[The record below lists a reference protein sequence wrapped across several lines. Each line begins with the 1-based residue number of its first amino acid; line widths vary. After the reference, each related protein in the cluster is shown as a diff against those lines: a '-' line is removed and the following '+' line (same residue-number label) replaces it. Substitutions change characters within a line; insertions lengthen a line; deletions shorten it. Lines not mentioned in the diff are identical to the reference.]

1 MSLFDEMSDRVTAG
15 LTTATGEEDSHD
27 VIVGTSL
34 PFRQVADAIEVSDSN
49 GAVNDIELLQA
60 AARFAIGYVEK
71 SGDRDASPTPEAL
84 AALDAFDEVLPE
96 GPTDPAEALRMLDE
110 VAGPA
115 TMASTG
121 PNYYGF
127 VQGGTFPVALGA
139 AFLVNAWDQNAAL
152 PVMSPAAA
160 ALHDVARNWLVDVLR
175 LPTNTDAAFVTGA
188 TVANATCLAAGRD
201 ELLERAGW
209 DSKSDG
215 LFGAPSITVVV
226 GANTHSTVRKSLG
239 LIGLGSDRVIK
250 VPTDDQGRI
259 IASELPADLSGP
271 VLVSAQAGEV
281 NTGAFDPFGEI
292 ADWLAATTDN
302 GWLHVDG
309 AFGLWAMAD
318 PTRTHL
324 VAGLDRADSWATDG
338 HKWLNVTYDCG
349 IAFVA
354 RSGALRRTF
363 SSVAGYLPPETGFEA
378 MHHTPQSSQRARQV
392 EVWAVLR
399 TLGRSG
405 VARLVQD
412 SSGAA
417 RLIGDR
423 LAAAGFDVLNDIV
436 INQVLVR
443 WRDGASTERLLDA
456 VQADGRIWCG
466 ATTWNGETA
475 MRISVSS
482 WKTTLADADH
492 AADVL
497 IDCAAGLT

>member
-1 MSLFDEMSDRVTAG
+1 M
-15 LTTATGEEDSHD
+15 
-27 VIVGTSL
+27 
-34 PFRQVADAIEVSDSN
+34 
-49 GAVNDIELLQA
+49 NDIELLQA
-60 AARFAIGYVEK
+60 AAQLAIEYVGGSDE
-71 SGDRDASPTPEAL
+71 RDAAPTAEAL
-84 AALDAFDEVLPE
+84 AALCVFDEALPE
-96 GPTDPAEALRMLDE
+96 KSTDPAEALRMLSDI
-110 VAGPA
+110 AGPA

-127 VQGGTFPVALGA
+127 VNGATYPVALGT

-160 ALHDVARNWLVDVLR
+160 ALHDVARTWLVDVLR
-175 LPTNTDAAFVTGA
+175 LPAHTDAAFVTGA

-215 LFGAPSITVVV
+215 LFGAPPITVVV

-259 IASELPADLSGP
+259 IAAELPTGLTGP

-281 NTGAFDPFGEI
+281 NTGAFDPFSEI
-292 ADWLAATTDN
+292 ADWLTATTDN

-318 PTRTHL
+318 PTRAHL
-324 VAGLDRADSWATDG
+324 VKGLDRADSWATDG

-354 RSGALRRTF
+354 RPGALRRTF

-399 TLGRSG
+399 TLGRTG

-412 SSGAA
+412 SSAA
-417 RLIGDR
+417 AQLIGEH
-423 LAAAGFDVLNDIV
+423 LSAAGFDVLNDVV

-443 WRDGASTERLLDA
+443 WKDPLSTERLLDA

-466 ATTWNGETA
+466 ATQWNGETA
-475 MRISVSS
+475 MRVSVSS
-482 WKTTLADADH
+482 WKTTLDDAER
-492 AADVL
+492 AAAVL
-497 IDCAAGLT
+497 IECAANLT

>member
-1 MSLFDEMSDRVTAG
+1 MP
-15 LTTATGEEDSHD
+15 
-27 VIVGTSL
+27 GTKS
-34 PFRQVADAIEVSDSN
+34 SDSN
-49 GAVNDIELLQA
+49 GGVNDIDLLQA
-60 AARFAIGYVEK
+60 AAQLAIEYVGGSDE
-71 SGDRDASPTPEAL
+71 RDAAPTAEAL
-84 AALDAFDEVLPE
+84 AALCAFDEALPE
-96 GPTDPAEALRMLDE
+96 ESTDPAEALRMLSDL
-110 VAGPA
+110 AGPA

-127 VQGGTFPVALGA
+127 VNGATYPVALGA

-160 ALHDVARNWLVDVLR
+160 ALHDVARTWLVDVLR
-175 LPTNTDAAFVTGA
+175 LPAHTDAAFVTGA

-215 LFGAPSITVVV
+215 LFGAPPITVVV

-259 IASELPADLSGP
+259 IAAELPTGLTGP

-292 ADWLAATTDN
+292 ADWLVATTDN

-318 PTRTHL
+318 PTRAHL
-324 VAGLDRADSWATDG
+324 VEGLDRADSWATDG

-354 RSGALRRTF
+354 RPGALRRTF

-405 VARLVQD
+405 VARLVQE
-412 SSGAA
+412 SSAA
-417 RLIGDR
+417 AQLIGER
-423 LAAAGFDVLNDIV
+423 LSAAGFDVLNDVV

-443 WRDGASTERLLDA
+443 WKGPSSTERLLDA

-466 ATTWNGETA
+466 ATQWNGETA
-475 MRISVSS
+475 MRVSVSS
-482 WKTTLADADH
+482 WKTTLDDAER
-492 AADVL
+492 AAAVL
-497 IDCAAGLT
+497 IECASHSNGHA